1 MTLLIDIC
9 YNKESK
15 THLYYLLLLKEGVME
30 RSDYIGKVGA
40 RIRKIRQHK
49 GWSLQKLAELSDIS
63 EKNLGDIERGKG
75 NPSLEVLEKVGDSF
89 GMDVPALVD
98 VEHDRSRGELIAE
111 LTALMERAD
120 DRELEQLF
128 RVARALMF

>member
-1 MTLLIDIC
+1 
-9 YNKESK
+9 
-15 THLYYLLLLKEGVME
+15 ME

-63 EKNLGDIERGKG
+63 ENNLGDIERGKG

-98 VEHDRSRGELIAE
+98 VEHDRSRGEPIAE